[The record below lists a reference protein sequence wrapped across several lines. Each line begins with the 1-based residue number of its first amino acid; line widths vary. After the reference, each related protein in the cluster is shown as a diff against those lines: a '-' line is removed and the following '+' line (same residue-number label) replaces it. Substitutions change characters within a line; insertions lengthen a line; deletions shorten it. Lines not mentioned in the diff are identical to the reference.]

1 VPRVQEYTF
10 TPAAED
16 ADYFADNVG
25 GAGPFTQLATATPD
39 GLAHQVSIK
48 ENSSQNQSGKTF
60 TVVGTDAD
68 GKALTEVIT
77 GPTSGATVESSGYFK
92 TVTSV
97 TPSAT
102 LGANTVD
109 VGYVDEFVSFTIP
122 LDSRLGKAAEVD
134 VTGTIDYTV
143 QVTLDQVLKKDATV
157 VWKETITDLTG
168 KSADGIGQ
176 APGGTS
182 AFRFK
187 ANSYSTGATARIVTR
202 YTSDAGPGVA
212 SAGGGGG
219 GFFP

>member
-1 VPRVQEYTF
+1 
-10 TPAAED
+10 
-16 ADYFADNVG
+16 
-25 GAGPFTQLATATPD
+25 
-39 GLAHQVSIK
+39 
-48 ENSSQNQSGKTF
+48 
-60 TVVGTDAD
+60 
-68 GKALTEVIT
+68 
-77 GPTSGATVESSGYFK
+77 
-92 TVTSV
+92 
-97 TPSAT
+97 
-102 LGANTVD
+102 